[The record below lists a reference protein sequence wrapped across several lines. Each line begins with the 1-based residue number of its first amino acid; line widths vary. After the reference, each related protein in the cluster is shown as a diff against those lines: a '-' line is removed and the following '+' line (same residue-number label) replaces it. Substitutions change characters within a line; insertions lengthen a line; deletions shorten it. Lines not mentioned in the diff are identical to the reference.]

1 MKTLIFSFLLISLY
15 SCNGQNGI
23 IKEFRYSNF
32 DTTSAQDVAYAIR
45 DDNAELIKSSISEK
59 KVPMDILDPQYK
71 MSLLAI
77 SIANNKKNAFMALL
91 ECGVDVNQRFGI
103 VNQFNALYLAIDYSN
118 TYHDCNDFYI
128 KELLK
133 RGARA
138 TPIEYL
144 TTKGQAVV
152 FSPLF
157 ESISE
162 TNSKGERCLEISKLL
177 LEHGAT
183 LNDKESDAIGDNKVD
198 LIEHCL
204 TVKNL
209 DFLEYMLIEKKI
221 KAPKVAIIYG
231 DIDPKTEIKMT
242 ITEALESDDFTTLI
256 DEAIKKQAKRII
268 KYLKDTNQK

>member
-1 MKTLIFSFLLISLY
+1 MKALIFSILLISLN

-32 DTTSAQDVAYAIR
+32 DTTTAKDVAYAIR

-77 SIANNKKNAFMALL
+77 SIANNKKNAFLALL

-118 TYHDCNDFYI
+118 TYQDCNDFYI

-138 TPIEYL
+138 TPIEYV

-162 TNSKGERCLEISKLL
+162 TNSKGERCIEISKLL

-242 ITEALESDDFTTLI
+242 ITEALESDDFTTLN